1 MVLRIEIVA
10 FLLLLL
16 LTLIRLPSAIREPSS
31 RLTWVATITG
41 LAAVFMV
48 GAVVPL
54 PVVDGWIGGTNVA
67 NLIQNILATTAFWFV
82 MQAALTLD
90 GSRFNRRSLWELPAM
105 FLSFVVPFLL
115 IADRGSTT
123 DEFINETA
131 DQFGLWAYASLYM
144 GCVVLIMIRMLR
156 GIHNRKP
163 RPYILVRIG
172 ALAILAASLIEIVY
186 LTLRVAGLGRTPSV
200 EAVGALFT
208 IPFYG
213 GVVLVCAGI
222 IVFAIA
228 RASRRSMNATLGR
241 LLAKA
246 SLERGLIVKPIPDE
260 DPVHETY
267 RLAVRLTDIAN
278 SQELTKREQ
287 VLLRA
292 ATEMLDRQMRAPAV
306 VRMSSIAGA
315 VSAR

>member
-1 MVLRIEIVA
+1 MVLSIEAVA
-10 FLLLLL
+10 FLALLV
-16 LTLIRLPSAIREPSS
+16 LTLIRLPSAVREPSS

-48 GAVVPL
+48 GVVIPL
-54 PVVDGWIGGTNVA
+54 VVIDGWLGGTNVVS
-67 NLIQNILATTAFWFV
+67 LVQNILATTAFWFV
-82 MQAALTLD
+82 MQATFTLD
-90 GSRFNRRSLWELPAM
+90 GSRFSPRSLWELPAM
-105 FLSFVVPFLL
+105 FLSFTIPFLL
-115 IADRGSTT
+115 INDRGSTT
-123 DEFINETA
+123 DEFIKETA
-131 DQFGLWAYASLYM
+131 DQVGLWAYASLYM

-156 GIHNRKP
+156 GIRGRKP
-163 RPYILVRIG
+163 RPYILIRIG
-172 ALAILAASLIEIVY
+172 AWSILVASLIEIVY

-200 EAVGALFT
+200 EAVGAVFT

-213 GVVLVCAGI
+213 GVVLVCSGI

-228 RASRRSMNATLGR
+228 RAGRRSMNATLGR

-246 SLERGLIVKPIPDE
+246 SLDRGLIVKPIPDE

-278 SQELTKREQ
+278 SQELTKRER

-306 VRMSSIAGA
+306 VRMSSAAGA
-315 VSAR
+315 VSAP

>member
-1 MVLRIEIVA
+1 MSLSIEAVA
-10 FLLLLL
+10 FLALLV

-48 GAVVPL
+48 GVVVPL
-54 PVVDGWIGGTNVA
+54 PIVDGWFGGTNVVS
-67 NLIQNILATTAFWFV
+67 LVQNILATAAFWFV
-82 MQAALTLD
+82 MQATLTLD
-90 GSRFNRRSLWELPAM
+90 GSRFNPRSLWELPAM
-105 FLSFVVPFLL
+105 FLSFTIPFLL
-115 IADRGSTT
+115 ISDRGSTT
-123 DEFINETA
+123 DEFIKETA
-131 DQFGLWAYASLYM
+131 EQLGLWAYASLYM
-144 GCVVLIMIRMLR
+144 GCGVLIMIRMLR
-156 GIHNRKP
+156 GIRGRKP
-163 RPYILVRIG
+163 WPYILIRIG
-172 ALAILAASLIEIVY
+172 GWAILGASLIEIVY

-213 GVVLVCAGI
+213 GVVLVCVGI

-228 RASRRSMNATLGR
+228 RAGRRSMNATLGR
-241 LLAKA
+241 MLAKA
-246 SLERGLIVKPIPDE
+246 SLDRGMIVKPIPDE

-278 SQELTKREQ
+278 SQELTKRER

-306 VRMSSIAGA
+306 VRMSSAAGA
-315 VSAR
+315 VSAL

>member
-1 MVLRIEIVA
+1 MTLSIEAVA
-10 FLLLLL
+10 FLALLV

-31 RLTWVATITG
+31 RLTWIATITG

-48 GAVVPL
+48 GVAIPL
-54 PVVDGWIGGTNVA
+54 PIVDGWLGGTNVA

-90 GSRFNRRSLWELPAM
+90 GSRFKPRSLWELPAM
-105 FLSFVVPFLL
+105 YLSFTIPFLL
-115 IADRGSTT
+115 IADRGLTT
-123 DEFINETA
+123 DEFVKETA
-131 DQFGLWAYASLYM
+131 DQLGLWAYASLYM
-144 GCVVLIMIRMLR
+144 GCVVLLMIRMLR
-156 GIHNRKP
+156 GIHGRKP
-163 RPYILVRIG
+163 RPYILIRIG
-172 ALAILAASLIEIVY
+172 AWAILAAGLVEIVY

-222 IVFAIA
+222 IVFAVA
-228 RASRRSMNATLGR
+228 RAGRRSMNATLGR

-246 SLERGLIVKPIPDE
+246 SVERGMIVKPIPDE

-267 RLAVRLTDIAN
+267 RLAVRLTDVAN
-278 SQELTKREQ
+278 SQELTKRER

-306 VRMSSIAGA
+306 VRMSSAAGA
-315 VSAR
+315 VSAP

>member
-1 MVLRIEIVA
+1 MTLSIEAVA
-10 FLLLLL
+10 FLALLL

-31 RLTWVATITG
+31 RLTWIATITG

-48 GAVVPL
+48 GVVIPL
-54 PVVDGWIGGTNVA
+54 PIVDGWLGGTNVA

-90 GSRFNRRSLWELPAM
+90 GSRFKPRSLWELPAM
-105 FLSFVVPFLL
+105 YLSFTIPFLL
-115 IADRGSTT
+115 IAERGSTT
-123 DEFINETA
+123 DEFIKETA
-131 DQFGLWAYASLYM
+131 EQFGLWAYASLYM

-156 GIHNRKP
+156 GIRGRGP
-163 RPYILVRIG
+163 RPYILIRIG
-172 ALAILAASLIEIVY
+172 AWSILLASAIEIVY

-208 IPFYG
+208 VPFYG

-222 IVFAIA
+222 IVFAVA
-228 RASRRSMNATLGR
+228 RAGRRSMNATLGR

-246 SLERGLIVKPIPDE
+246 SVDRGMIVEPIPDE

-267 RLAVRLTDIAN
+267 RLAVRLTDVAN
-278 SQELTKREQ
+278 SQELTKRER

-306 VRMSSIAGA
+306 VRMSSAAGA
-315 VSAR
+315 VSAP

>member
-1 MVLRIEIVA
+1 MALSIEAVA
-10 FLLLLL
+10 FLALLL

-31 RLTWVATITG
+31 RLTWTATITG

-48 GAVVPL
+48 GVVVPL
-54 PVVDGWIGGTNVA
+54 PIVDGWFGGTNVA
-67 NLIQNILATTAFWFV
+67 NIIQNILATTAFWFI
-82 MQAALTLD
+82 MRAALTLD
-90 GSRFNRRSLWELPAM
+90 GSRFNPRSLWELPAM
-105 FLSFVVPFLL
+105 WLSFTIPFVL

-123 DEFINETA
+123 DEFIKEAA
-131 DQFGLWAYASLYM
+131 DQLGLWAYASLYM
-144 GCVVLIMIRMLR
+144 GCVVLIMIRMVR
-156 GIHNRKP
+156 GIRGRRP
-163 RPYILVRIG
+163 PPYIFIRIG
-172 ALAILAASLIEIVY
+172 SWAILLASLIEIVY
-186 LTLRVAGLGRTPSV
+186 LTLRVVGLGRTPSV

-222 IVFAIA
+222 IVFAVK
-228 RASRRSMNATLGR
+228 RAGRRSMNATLGR

-246 SLERGLIVKPIPDE
+246 SIDRGMIVQPIPDE

-278 SQELTKREQ
+278 SQELTKRER

-292 ATEMLDRQMRAPAV
+292 AAGMLDRQMRAPAL
-306 VRMSSIAGA
+306 VRMSSDSATA
-315 VSAR
+315 VAP